1 MLYFCLKKTSG
12 HPWLLP
18 GIKDPALLSHIEQSA
33 HVGDFRAPHVLT
45 LSLPTTCISIL
56 TN

>member
-1 MLYFCLKKTSG
+1 MLYFCLTKTSDN
-12 HPWLLP
+12 PWLLP
-18 GIKDPALLSHIEQSA
+18 GIKDPASLSHVEQSA
-33 HVGDFRAPHVLT
+33 HVGDFCAPPVLT